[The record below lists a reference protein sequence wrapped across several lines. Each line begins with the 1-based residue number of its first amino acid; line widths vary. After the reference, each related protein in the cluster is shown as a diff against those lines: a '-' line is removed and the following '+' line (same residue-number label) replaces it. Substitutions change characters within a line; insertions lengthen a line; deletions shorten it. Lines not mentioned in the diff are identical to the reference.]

1 MSELHKVLA
10 HAAEQHRIGNL
21 AEAEV
26 AYRTALEI
34 APRHP
39 MIIHN
44 LGVILAAQR
53 KHHSAISLFDQVIAA
68 QPQYASAHYNRG
80 VAFEALGQ
88 TTEAIRGLSRACA
101 VDPGYYEAHRALGFL
116 WLGEGNR
123 SRSLDHF
130 ARTYELRRGED
141 RSGIAD
147 RSLNSATRSKLI
159 HDCEQF
165 KFLARRRR
173 DNQRFERLARTYSQV
188 ASDIPDEVSNLSE
201 EQLDLLGNDYNTA
214 IHICPAPE
222 ITKEVISSGWNREKT
237 TSIFKQASSGVVVID
252 NLLSPEA
259 LSALQRYLLES
270 TIWHDFSHISGFVA
284 SYLEDGLACPLLL
297 QIVDELRNALPDV
310 LGPHPL
316 TQAWA
321 FKALRPHGAIDP
333 HADDAVV
340 SVNFWVTRNEAN
352 LEPERGGLSICQTP
366 PPNGWQLRDYNV
378 DKAEIVAFL
387 VHNATKVLTVPYG
400 ENRAVLFKS
409 RLFHQSDAPHF
420 EKGYVNHRVNVTL
433 LFGRHNGKASIC

>member
-1 MSELHKVLA
+1 MSELHKLLA

-21 AEAEV
+21 EEAEV
-26 AYRTALEI
+26 AYRTALAI
-34 APRHP
+34 VPRHP
-39 MIIHN
+39 IITHN

-53 KHHSAISLFDQVIAA
+53 KHHSAISLFDEVIAA
-68 QPQYASAHYNRG
+68 QPQYASAYYNRG

-88 TTEAIRGLSRACA
+88 TTEAIRALSRACA
-101 VDPGYYEAHRALGFL
+101 VDPGYYDAHRALAFL
-116 WLGEGNR
+116 WLSEGNR
-123 SRSLDHF
+123 GRSLDHF

-147 RSLNSATRSKLI
+147 RSLASATRSKLI
-159 HDCEQF
+159 HDSEQF
-165 KFLARRRR
+165 EFLAGRRR
-173 DNQRFERLARTYSQV
+173 DGQRFERLARTYAQV
-188 ASDIPDEVSNLSE
+188 ASDLREEVSNLSE
-201 EQLDLLGNDYNTA
+201 EQFDILGSDYNTA
-214 IHICPAPE
+214 IHISPAPE
-222 ITKEVISSGWNREKT
+222 MTKEVISPWWDREKT
-237 TSIFKQASSGVVVID
+237 TSIFKETSSGVVGID
-252 NLLSPEA
+252 SLLSPEA

-297 QIVDELRNALPDV
+297 QIVDELRKALPDV

-340 SVNFWVTRNEAN
+340 SVNFWVTRNQAN
-352 LEPERGGLSICQTP
+352 LEPERGGLSICLSP
-366 PPNGWQLRDYNV
+366 PPPGWRLRDLNA
-378 DKAEIVAFL
+378 DKTQVVAFL
-387 VHNATKVLTVPYG
+387 VQNATKMFAVPYR
-400 ENRAVLFKS
+400 ENRAVLFRS

-420 EKGYVNHRVNVTL
+420 EKDYINHRINVTL
-433 LFGRHNGKASIC
+433 LFGRHAERSLNC